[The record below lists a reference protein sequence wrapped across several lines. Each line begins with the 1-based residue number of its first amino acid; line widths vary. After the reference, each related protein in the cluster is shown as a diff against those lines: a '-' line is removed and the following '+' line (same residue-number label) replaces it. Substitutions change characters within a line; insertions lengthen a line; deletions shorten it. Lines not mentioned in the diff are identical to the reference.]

1 MKLSVPVPGCRS
13 QKHIGGDD
21 EHKFHTSNE
30 KHLATEVAA
39 DALGKEWKA
48 FVVRISGVK
57 DKAFLCSKV
66 PWHSQS
72 AQLGKGSSL

>member
-1 MKLSVPVPGCRS
+1 MKLSVPSLASGC
-13 QKHIGGDD
+13 QALIEVD
-21 EHKFHTSNE
+21 EESKFVLS
-30 KHLATEVAA
+30 AEVAA